1 MKNVKLFDYQGQKLS
16 IKEIAKLNGLNFQ
29 VLTNKY
35 KKTGDINEA
44 VENLKAVQLGPHKYV
59 EFFGQKMTINQI
71 AKIYGIRWA
80 TLNYIYKLTSD
91 IDEAISFCIN
101 SDCRSEKVCEEKMKM
116 QKNTVSIDKLTN
128 LDKNAFPETSLKG
141 NDHTFLNNSIDS
153 IEMVENNIQSNKLN
167 EEIKKLMKCIPSREL
182 KVLRLRY
189 GFDGKPLVYEKI
201 GKIMGVTKECIRQ
214 IEAKALRRLRHQSR
228 AKYLVD
234 YVREEPENKIKKA
247 LESLLSE
254 KSQ

>member
-1 MKNVKLFDYQGQKLS
+1 MRKLKLIDYQGQKLH
-16 IKEIAKLNGLNFQ
+16 ITEIAKLNGVNSQ
-29 VLTNKY
+29 VLATKY
-35 KKTGDINEA
+35 RETGDINEA

-59 EFFGQKMTINQI
+59 EFFGQKMTINQV
-71 AKIYGIRWA
+71 AKMYGINRG
-80 TLNYIYKLTSD
+80 TLNNVFKLTSN
-91 IDEAISFCIN
+91 IDEAVSICVDNYEDSQFFVKLKQQI
-101 SDCRSEKVCEEKMKM
+101 KM

-167 EEIKKLMKCIPSREL
+167 EEIKKLMKCISSREL

-201 GKIMGVTKECIRQ
+201 GKIMGVTRERIRQ
-214 IEAKALRRLRHQSR
+214 IEAKALKKFRCPEI
-228 AKYLVD
+228 KEYLAD
-234 YVREEPENKIKKA
+234 SFRER
-247 LESLLSE
+247 
-254 KSQ
+254 